1 MAMYYPRTKVFKE
14 ATMAGPGAY
23 LFGDEE
29 RKEVMD
35 VLESGYL
42 SRYGS
47 ESDPRF
53 KQKVVTLEREFAQK
67 IGVRH
72 ALATNGGTSSL
83 MAALVALGVSRGDEV
98 IVPGYTFVASISAII
113 AIGGTPILAEI
124 DESLTI
130 DPADI
135 ERKIT
140 KRTKAIV
147 PVHML
152 GNPSD
157 MDRIMSVA
165 RAAKIPVLEDACQ
178 SLGASYK
185 GKMTGA
191 IGAVNAF
198 SLNINKTITTG
209 DAGMVTT
216 DDDELYERAFGYHD
230 QGHKPLRTGLEIGKR
245 SLVGINLRINELTG
259 AVGLAQLR
267 KMDTIVALLR
277 AKKRRFKNAISAGGI
292 RNMGFRR
299 INDPGEIATM
309 LTLLFPDEATT
320 RKVAAALGT
329 KTVVD
334 SGWHVYNNMEQILN
348 WQDDS
353 GRKPA
358 TAHSLKQ
365 TDAVLARAINLSVGV
380 VDAGIGASF
389 GITVLSTDE
398 EIDRKAEDFVKRV
411 KPIAG

>member
-1 MAMYYPRTKVFKE
+1 MP
-14 ATMAGPGAY
+14 GPGAY
-23 LFGDEE
+23 FFGDEE
-29 RKEVMD
+29 RKEVLD

-42 SRYGS
+42 SRYGR
-47 ESDPRF
+47 EDDPRF
-53 KQKVVTLEREFAQK
+53 KQKVVTLEREFARK
-67 IGVRH
+67 MGVKH

-83 MAALVALGVSRGDEV
+83 MAALVALGVGRGDEV

-113 AIGGTPILAEI
+113 AVGGTPVLAEI

-135 ERKIT
+135 ERRVT
-140 KRTKAIV
+140 RRTKAIV

-152 GNPSD
+152 GNPSNL
-157 MDRIMSVA
+157 DRVMAVA
-165 RAAKIPVLEDACQ
+165 RAEKIPVLEDACQ

-185 GKMTGA
+185 GKMTGSFGA
-191 IGAVNAF
+191 INAF

-230 QGHKPLRTGLEIGKR
+230 QGHKPLRTGLEIGAR

-267 KMDTIVALLR
+267 KLDMIVGRLR
-277 AKKRRFKNAISAGGI
+277 DQKRKLKEAIAAGGI
-292 RNMGFRR
+292 KNMSWRR

-309 LTLLFPDEATT
+309 LTVLFPDEATT
-320 RKVAAALGT
+320 RRVAAALGM
-329 KTVVD
+329 KTVAD
-334 SGWHVYNNMEQILN
+334 SGWHVYNNMEQILS
-348 WQDDS
+348 WRDEGGKQ
-353 GRKPA
+353 PHH
-358 TAHSLKQ
+358 AHMLKQ
-365 TDAVLARAINLSVGV
+365 TDAILGRALNLSVGV
-380 VDAGIGASF
+380 VDPGIGASF
-389 GITVLSTDE
+389 GITVRSTDDEIARVAE
-398 EIDRKAEDFVKRV
+398 EFVKKV

>member
-1 MAMYYPRTKVFKE
+1 
-14 ATMAGPGAY
+14 MAGPGSFF
-23 LFGDEE
+23 FGDEE

-47 ESDPRF
+47 ENDPRF
-53 KQKVVTLEREFAQK
+53 KQKVVTLEREFAARM
-67 IGVRH
+67 GVRH

-83 MAALVALGVSRGDEV
+83 MAALVALRVGRGDEV

-113 AIGGTPILAEI
+113 TVGATPVLAEI

-130 DPADI
+130 DPADA
-135 ERKIT
+135 ERRIT
-140 KRTKAIV
+140 PRTKAIV

-157 MDRIMSVA
+157 LDRLMALSKA
-165 RAAKIPVLEDACQ
+165 RKVPILEDACQ

-185 GKMTGA
+185 GKMTGSF
-191 IGAVNAF
+191 GAVNAF

-216 DDDELYERAFGYHD
+216 DDDELYERAFGFHD

-245 SLVGINLRINELTG
+245 SMVGINLRINELTG

-267 KMDTIVALLR
+267 KLDMIVGQLR
-277 AKKRRFKNAISAGGI
+277 EKKARFKAALAAAGLRG
-292 RNMGFRR
+292 MTFRR

-309 LTLLFPDEATT
+309 LTVLFPDEATA
-320 RKVAAALGT
+320 RKAAAALGT
-329 KTVVD
+329 KTLAE
-334 SGWHVYNNMEQILN
+334 SGWHVYNNMEQILG
-348 WQDDS
+348 WQDEK
-353 GRKPA
+353 GRRPNK
-358 TAHSLKQ
+358 AHMLPQ
-365 TDAVLARAINLSVGV
+365 TDAILSRALNLSVGV
-380 VDAGIGASF
+380 VDPGIGSGF
-389 GITVLSTDE
+389 GITVLSTND
-398 EIDRKAEDFVKRV
+398 EIDRTAEKFVKAVR
-411 KPIAG
+411 PITG

>member
-1 MAMYYPRTKVFKE
+1 
-14 ATMAGPGAY
+14 MAGPGAY

-53 KQKVVTLEREFAQK
+53 KQKVVTLEREFAKK

-113 AIGGTPILAEI
+113 AVGGTPILAEI

-135 ERKIT
+135 ERKIN
-140 KRTKAIV
+140 KKTKAIV

-157 MDRIMSVA
+157 MDRVMALA

-198 SLNINKTITTG
+198 SLNINKTITAG
-209 DAGMVTT
+209 DAGLVTT
-216 DDDELYERAFGYHD
+216 DDDELYERAFGFHD

-259 AVGLAQLR
+259 AVALAQLR
-267 KMDTIVALLR
+267 KMDMILGLLR
-277 AKKRRFKNAISAGGI
+277 AKKRRFKDAIAAGGI
-292 RNMGFRR
+292 RNMSFRK

-309 LTLLFPDEATT
+309 LSLLFADEATT
-320 RKVAAALGT
+320 RKVAAALNT
-329 KTVVD
+329 KTVAD
-334 SGWHVYNNMEQILN
+334 SGWHVYNHMEQILT
-348 WQDDS
+348 WQDEN
-353 GRKPA
+353 GRRPNA
-358 TAHSLKQ
+358 AHSLKQ
-365 TDAVLARAINLSVGV
+365 TDAVLARAVNLSVGV
-380 VDAGIGASF
+380 VDPGIGASF
-389 GITVLSTDE
+389 GINVLSTDE
-398 EIDRKAEDFVKRV
+398 EIDRKADEFVKKV

>member
-1 MAMYYPRTKVFKE
+1 
-14 ATMAGPGAY
+14 MAGPGAF

-29 RKEVMD
+29 RREVMD

-53 KQKVVTLEREFAQK
+53 KQKVVTLEKEFAARM
-67 IGVRH
+67 GVRH

-83 MAALVALGVSRGDEV
+83 MAALVALRVGRGDEV

-113 AIGGTPILAEI
+113 AVGGTPVLAEI
-124 DESLTI
+124 DDSLTI
-130 DPADI
+130 DPADV
-135 ERKIT
+135 ERRIT

-157 MDRIMSVA
+157 MDRLMAISKA
-165 RAAKIPVLEDACQ
+165 RKVPILEDACQ

-216 DDDELYERAFGYHD
+216 DDDELYERAFGFHD

-245 SLVGINLRINELTG
+245 SMVGINLRINELTG

-267 KMDTIVALLR
+267 KLDRIVGMLR
-277 AKKRRFKNAISAGGI
+277 EKKARFKAAIAAAGLKG
-292 RNMGFRR
+292 MTFRK

-309 LTLLFPDEATT
+309 LTVMFPDTGTT
-320 RKVAAALGT
+320 RKAAAALGT
-329 KTVVD
+329 KTLAD
-334 SGWHVYNNMEQILN
+334 SGWHVYNNMEQILA
-348 WQDDS
+348 WEDEK
-353 GRKPA
+353 GRRPNK
-358 TAHSLKQ
+358 AHMLPQ
-365 TDAVLARAINLSVGV
+365 TDDVLSRSLNLSVGV
-380 VDAGIGASF
+380 VDPGIGSGF
-389 GITVLSTDE
+389 GITVLSTND
-398 EIDRKAEDFVKRV
+398 EIDATAERFVKAV
-411 KPIAG
+411 KPVTG

>member
-1 MAMYYPRTKVFKE
+1 MP
-14 ATMAGPGAY
+14 GPGAY
-23 LFGDEE
+23 YFGEEE
-29 RKEVMD
+29 RKEVLD

-42 SRYGS
+42 SRYGR
-47 ESDPRF
+47 EDDPRF
-53 KQKVVTLEREFAQK
+53 KQKVVTLEREFARK
-67 IGVRH
+67 MGVRH

-83 MAALVALGVSRGDEV
+83 MAALVALGVGRGDEV

-113 AIGGTPILAEI
+113 AVGGTPVLAEI

-135 ERKIT
+135 PR
-140 KRTKAIV
+140 RVSRHTKAIV

-157 MDRIMSVA
+157 LDRIMAISRSEKV
-165 RAAKIPVLEDACQ
+165 PVLEDACQ

-185 GKMTGA
+185 GKMTGSFGA
-191 IGAVNAF
+191 INAF
-198 SLNINKTITTG
+198 SMNINKTITTG

-216 DDDELYERAFGYHD
+216 DDENLYERAFGYHD
-230 QGHKPLRTGLEIGKR
+230 QGHKPLRTGLEIGAR

-267 KMDTIVALLR
+267 KLDMIVARLR
-277 AKKRRFKNAISAGGI
+277 EQKRKLKEAIVAGGI
-292 RNMGFRR
+292 RNMTFRR

-309 LTLLFPDEATT
+309 LTVLFPDEATT

-329 KTVVD
+329 KTLAD
-334 SGWHVYNNMEQILN
+334 SGWHVYNNMEQILSWHDERGKQPN
-348 WQDDS
+348 S
-353 GRKPA
+353 V
-358 TAHSLKQ
+358 HMLKQ
-365 TDAVLARAINLSVGV
+365 TDAILGRALNLSVGV
-380 VDAGIGASF
+380 VDPGIGASF
-389 GITVLSTDE
+389 GITVLSSDQEIARVADE
-398 EIDRKAEDFVKRV
+398 FVRTV